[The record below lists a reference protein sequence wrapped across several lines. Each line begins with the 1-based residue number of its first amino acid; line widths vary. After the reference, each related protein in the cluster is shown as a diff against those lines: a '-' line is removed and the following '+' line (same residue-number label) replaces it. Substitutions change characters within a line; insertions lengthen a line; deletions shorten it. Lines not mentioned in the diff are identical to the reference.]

1 MWFFSLCKI
10 RKLILISNRF
20 NCQTSVVCVLFI
32 LQFVL
37 PAYVFYTRQFPFRNQ
52 RALWMLYKSVDEAEI
67 GSQLKP
73 VLTFRHH
80 VSVKFS
86 INEKNLFSNFRIFSS
101 STKGLDRLPK
111 SYYYS
116 VKLLLRSE
124 TGFIVIVRP
133 KHQGLE
139 LDKLPVDWGAL
150 QIS

>member
-10 RKLILISNRF
+10 RKLILMSNRF
-20 NCQTSVVCVLFI
+20 NYQTSVVCVLFS
-32 LQFVL
+32 LHFFVSRC
-37 PAYVFYTRQFPFRNQ
+37 FYARQFPFRNQ
-52 RALWMLYKSVDEAEI
+52 RALWKLYKSVDEAEI

-73 VLTFRHH
+73 VPTLRHH
-80 VSVKFS
+80 VSVKF
-86 INEKNLFSNFRIFSS
+86 IFNKNFLFSYFRIFSS
-101 STKGLDRLPK
+101 STEGLDRLPK
-111 SYYYS
+111 SYYDS

-133 KHQGLE
+133 RHQGLE